1 LSHAGYHEATWV
13 TMACRFHIAESI
25 PKTVQFPQIRRAIFR
40 QAPNDAMTIAT
51 LNDIFFAAVERN
63 LDQIMLYREAGK
75 WLPIS
80 SREFAQKVAR
90 SAAALRSWGIHP
102 GDRIA
107 ILSENRPEWPIAD
120 VSSLLIGAVTVPLY
134 TTLTADQT
142 AFALGDA
149 GCRVIFVS
157 SGQQLHKVI
166 SILSKTHIEKVVVM
180 DELEFTGDLA
190 PFADRC
196 ATMRDITQ
204 QGPEDL
210 DAEIEGQARAI
221 TPDDLATIVY
231 TSGTTGTSKG
241 AMLTHGNI
249 ASNIQCSLLGFN
261 MRPGLVSISFLP
273 LCHIT
278 ARHVDFSMLYH
289 GVTLAY
295 CPFIERLPEALLEVK
310 PSLFVAVPRV
320 YEKIYA
326 QAERQAQGFP
336 KRTIYD
342 WALAVGREHK
352 PDILAGKIPTS
363 RSWRLAYKL
372 VFSKIRAGMGGKVET
387 FISGGAPLGR
397 ELAEWYAS
405 VGIRI
410 HEGYGLTETSP
421 VIAVNT
427 PVNHRIGTVG
437 KTLANLEV
445 RIADDGEILVRGP
458 SVFKGYWNR
467 PEETR
472 AALEDGWFKTGDIGN
487 IDADGYLSVTDRK
500 KDLIKTSGGKFIAPQ
515 PIENA
520 LKLNPYV
527 GIAAILGDRRK
538 FPAVMISPNFVR
550 LEEWARANGIAFSS
564 RAELVANPKVQSLYQ
579 GIVEEQNQN
588 LARFEKLKRV
598 MLVPDEFTLDNGAL
612 TPTLKLRRRVIEER
626 YKKQIDELY
635 AQAETASV

>member
-1 LSHAGYHEATWV
+1 
-13 TMACRFHIAESI
+13 MACRFHIAESI

-363 RSWRLAYKL
+363 RTWRLAYKL

-397 ELAEWYAS
+397 ELAEWYAT

-550 LEEWARANGIAFSS
+550 LEEWARANGIEFSS
-564 RAELVANPKVQSLYQ
+564 RAELVANPKVQSLYE